1 MTWTAEELEALLV
14 SAEAE
19 RQRIERVIEQYEQL
33 RTLDRLQGVK
43 PLPKAG
49 DDNKL

>member
-1 MTWTAEELEALLV
+1 MTWTTEELEALLV
-14 SAEAE
+14 RAELE
-19 RQRIERVIEQYEQL
+19 KQRIEEAIEQYEQL
-33 RTLDRLQGVK
+33 RTLDTLRGLK